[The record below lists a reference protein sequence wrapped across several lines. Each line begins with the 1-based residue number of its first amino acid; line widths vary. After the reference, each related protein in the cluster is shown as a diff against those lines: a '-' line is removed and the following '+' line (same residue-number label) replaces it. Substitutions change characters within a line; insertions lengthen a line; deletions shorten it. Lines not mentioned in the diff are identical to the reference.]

1 MTISASMVLL
11 GACALVVSATN
22 ARKRGSEVEWS
33 SCSDLNPL
41 YSFADATNITCGFYE
56 VPLDYADESVGK
68 AKLALAKDPAPEE
81 RWGTM
86 FVNPG
91 GPGVSGVGFLLM
103 NGTQLRA
110 AVGNHY
116 DIVAWD
122 PRGSAGNTTPGAISC
137 FSSADEYNDFFN
149 GTLEASGIEIHGN
162 ITDDDQVEQFYAHVD
177 EMNAKYRELAER
189 CAKADADGKTL
200 RYVGTVA
207 TARDIAA
214 LADYLDPGVQ
224 EVNYWVFPER
234 VGHVVLDGCMN
245 PEIYWSEPSIHVSK
259 SRPNYYPNNMLN
271 TDETFAGFADAC
283 AQAGK
288 DGCPLV
294 QTDNST
300 GGDVV
305 QYVRELFDHAHSLL
319 ASGAD
324 MSQTLTSAEAREWL
338 WSTLYLPPQWSSVAV
353 TLSVWAQ
360 SLDAVASGTSVPT
373 DIAAKLVPLKYNITA
388 PPAFGTESIYCGDA
402 VDAVDAE
409 NQTTRDVKSQTMRDS
424 FEGIVNTSRD
434 VSPIFGPR
442 WHVIPAKLCYAWP
455 ARAVERFTGPWDST
469 PKNRVLVIGN
479 KVDPITPYSNSQRM
493 AEILG
498 DKAVL
503 VTQNGFGHTSL
514 AEKSTCTINAIKQ
527 YFADGSLPTY
537 DATQCEIDD
546 DVVVFP
552 KPDGTQVSVK
562 PSTSATRPNKRRI
575 EDDL

>member
-1 MTISASMVLL
+1 MTISASVVLL
-11 GACALVVSATN
+11 GACALVVSAF
-22 ARKRGSEVEWS
+22 EWS

-68 AKLALAKDPAPEE
+68 AKLAFAKDPAPEE

-137 FSSADEYNDFFN
+137 FSSADD
-149 GTLEASGIEIHGN
+149 L
-162 ITDDDQVEQFYAHVD
+162 TDDDQVEQFYAHVD
-177 EMNAKYRELAER
+177 EMDAKYRGLAER

-214 LADYLDPGVQ
+214 LADYFDPGVQ

-245 PEIYWSEPSIHVSK
+245 PELYWTEPSIH
-259 SRPNYYPNNMLN
+259 YYPNNMLN

-288 DGCPLV
+288 GGCSLV
-294 QTDNST
+294 QTDNDT
-300 GGDVV
+300 GADVV
-305 QYVRELFDHAHSLL
+305 QYVRDLFDRAHNLL
-319 ASGAD
+319 ESGAD

-338 WSTLYLPPQWSSVAV
+338 WSTLYLPPQWSSVAD
-353 TLSVWAQ
+353 TLFAWAQ
-360 SLDAVASGTSVPT
+360 SLDYIASGAGVPADVAT
-373 DIAAKLVPLKYNITA
+373 KLTPLKHNITA

-402 VDAVDAE
+402 VDAG
-409 NQTTRDVKSQTMRDS
+409 NQTMRDD

-455 ARAVERFTGPWDST
+455 ARAVERFTGPWDSK
-469 PKNRVLVIGN
+469 PKNRVLIIGS
-479 KVDPITPYSNSQRM
+479 KVDPITPYSNSQRV

-503 VTQNGFGHTSL
+503 VTQDGFGHTSL

-527 YFADGSLPTY
+527 YFTDGSLPSGNG
-537 DATQCEIDD
+537 TQCEIDD
-546 DVVVFP
+546 DVVIFP
-552 KPDGTQVSVK
+552 KPNGTQVSAQR
-562 PSTSATRPNKRRI
+562 STSATGPNKRRI

>member
-1 MTISASMVLL
+1 MTISASVVLL

-41 YSFADATNITCGFYE
+41 YSFADATNITCGVYE
-56 VPLDYADESVGK
+56 VPLDYADDSIGS

-122 PRGSAGNTTPGAISC
+122 PRGSAGNTIPGAISC

-149 GTLEASGIEIHGN
+149 GTLEATGIEIHGSL
-162 ITDDDQVEQFYAHVD
+162 TDGDQVEQFYSHID
-177 EMNAKYRELAER
+177 EMDAKYRGLAER

-245 PEIYWSEPSIHVSK
+245 PELYWTEPSIH
-259 SRPNYYPNNMLN
+259 YYPNNMLN
-271 TDETFAGFADAC
+271 TDETFAGLADAC
-283 AQAGK
+283 AQAGN

-294 QTDNST
+294 QTDNDT
-300 GGDVV
+300 GADVI
-305 QYVRELFDHAHSLL
+305 QYVRDLFDRAHNLL
-319 ASGAD
+319 ESGAE
-324 MSQTLTSAEAREWL
+324 MSQTLTSSEAREWL
-338 WSTLYLPPQWSSVAV
+338 WSTLYLPPQWSAVAD
-353 TLSVWAQ
+353 TISAWAQ
-360 SLDAVASGTSVPT
+360 SLDYIASGASVPT
-373 DIAAKLVPLKYNITA
+373 DVATKLVSLKYNITA
-388 PPAFGTESIYCGDA
+388 PPAFETESIYCGDA
-402 VDAVDAE
+402 VDAG
-409 NQTTRDVKSQTMRDS
+409 NQTMRDD

-442 WHVIPAKLCYAWP
+442 WHVIPAKMCYAWP
-455 ARAVERFTGPWDST
+455 ARAVERFTGPWDSK

-479 KVDPITPYSNSQRM
+479 KVDPITPYSNSQRV
-493 AEILG
+493 ASILG

-527 YFADGSLPTY
+527 YFADGSLPSGNG
-537 DATQCEIDD
+537 TQCEIDD
-546 DVVVFP
+546 DVVIFP
-552 KPDGTQVSVK
+552 KPNGTQVSAQ
-562 PSTSATRPNKRRI
+562 PSTSATGPNKRRI

>member
-1 MTISASMVLL
+1 MTISTSVVLL

-116 DIVAWD
+116 DIIAWD
-122 PRGSAGNTTPGAISC
+122 PRGSAGNTIPGAISC
-137 FSSADEYNDFFN
+137 FSSAEEYNDFLN
-149 GTLEASGIEIHGN
+149 GTLEATGIEIHGN
-162 ITDDDQVEQFYAHVD
+162 LTDGDQVEQFYAHID
-177 EMNAKYRELAER
+177 EMDVKYRGLAER
-189 CAKADADGKTL
+189 CAKADADRKTL

-224 EVNYWVFPER
+224 EINYWVFPER

-245 PEIYWSEPSIHVSK
+245 PELYWTEPSIH
-259 SRPNYYPNNMLN
+259 YYPNNMLN

-288 DGCPLV
+288 DGCSLV
-294 QTDNST
+294 PNDNTT
-300 GGDVV
+300 GADVV
-305 QYVRELFDHAHSLL
+305 QYVRDLFDRAHSLL
-319 ASGAD
+319 TSGVD
-324 MSQTLTSAEAREWL
+324 MTQTLTSAEAREWL
-338 WSTLYLPPQWSSVAV
+338 WSSLYLPPQWSSVAD
-353 TLSVWAQ
+353 TLFAWAQ
-360 SLDAVASGTSVPT
+360 SLDAVASGASVSN
-373 DIAAKLVPLKYNITA
+373 DVAAKLIPLKYNITA

-434 VSPIFGPR
+434 VSPLFGPR

-455 ARAVERFTGPWDST
+455 ERAVERFTGPWDSK
-469 PKNRVLVIGN
+469 PRNRVLVIGN
-479 KVDPITPYSNSQRM
+479 KVDPITPYSNSQRVASM
-493 AEILG
+493 LG

-514 AEKSTCTINAIKQ
+514 AEKSTCTINAIRQ
-527 YFADGSLPTY
+527 YLTDGSLPTGNG
-537 DATQCEIDD
+537 TQCEIDG
-546 DVVVFP
+546 DVVIFP
-552 KPDGTQVSVK
+552 KPNSAQVSAK
-562 PSTSATRPNKRRI
+562 SSTSATGANKRRI

>member
-1 MTISASMVLL
+1 MFAAASAVLL
-11 GACALVVSATN
+11 GACALAVGAADAT
-22 ARKRGSEVEWS
+22 ATKRGSEVEWS

-56 VPLDYADESVGK
+56 VPLDYADESAGT

-91 GPGVSGVGFLLM
+91 GPGISGVGFLLM

-122 PRGSAGNTTPGAISC
+122 PRGSQGNTVPGAISC
-137 FSSADEYNDFFN
+137 FSSADEYNEFFN
-149 GTLEASGIEIHGN
+149 GTLEATGIEIHGN
-162 ITDDDQVEQFYAHVD
+162 LTDDDQVEQFYSHID
-177 EMNAKYRELAER
+177 EMDAKYRELAER
-189 CAKADADGKTL
+189 CVKADADGKIL

-207 TARDIAA
+207 TARDIAT

-245 PEIYWSEPSIHVSK
+245 PEIYWTEPSIHVGLLQI
-259 SRPNYYPNNMLN
+259 RLYYPNNMLN
-271 TDETFAGFADAC
+271 TDETFTGFADAC

-288 DGCPLV
+288 GSCPLA
-294 QTDNST
+294 QNDTST
-300 GGDVV
+300 GADVV
-305 QYVRELFDHAHSLL
+305 QYVRDLFDRAHNLL
-319 ASGAD
+319 ESGAD
-324 MSQTLTSAEAREWL
+324 MSQTLTSSEAREWL
-338 WSTLYLPPQWSSVAV
+338 WSTLYLPPQWSSVAD
-353 TLSVWAQ
+353 TLSAWAQ
-360 SLDAVASGTSVPT
+360 SLDSLSSNSTVPS
-373 DIAAKLVPLKYNITA
+373 DVAAKLVPLKYNITA
-388 PPAFGTESIYCGDA
+388 PPVFGTESIYCGDA
-402 VDAVDAE
+402 IDAG
-409 NQTTRDVKSQTMRDS
+409 NQTMRDS
-424 FEGIVNTSRD
+424 FEGIANASRD

-455 ARAVERFTGPWDST
+455 ARAVERFTGPWDSK
-469 PKNRVLVIGN
+469 PKNTVLIIGN
-479 KVDPITPYSNSQRM
+479 KVDPITPYSNSQRV
-493 AEILG
+493 ASILG

-527 YFADGSLPTY
+527 YFADGSLPTG
-537 DATQCEIDD
+537 DDTQCEIDD
-546 DVVVFP
+546 DVVIFP
-552 KPDGTQVSVK
+552 KSDGTQVSAQPTVG
-562 PSTSATRPNKRRI
+562 TDKRCI